1 MSSETTASDT
11 STAGSKNRATVITIA
26 IAIIIG
32 ALVALAGSQGGAQLA
47 GFPLYAWAVAAAFLI
62 QVIVYLPSAA
72 AKTER
77 FFDLTGSATFIIVTI
92 GLLIGS
98 PSPDAR
104 SWILGAMVILWAIRL
119 GSFLFV
125 RIHRSGSDDRFDDI
139 KGNKLRFLR
148 VWVMQGLW
156 VSLTA
161 AAAWIAIGAGTE
173 DREPIGWLT
182 IVGIVVWAAGFVIE
196 VTADLQKNA
205 FKADPANK
213 GRFIRTGLWSRSRHP
228 NYFGEILLWVG
239 VAIVAAP
246 VLVGWQWIALIS
258 PIFVTLLLARV
269 SGVPLLEAKAD
280 KKWGGQADYEEYKR
294 TTPVL
299 LPLLTRPKS

>member
-1 MSSETTASDT
+1 MTSDITPGGT
-11 STAGSKNRATVITIA
+11 STAGSKNRATIITIA
-26 IAIIIG
+26 IAVLIG
-32 ALVALAGSQGGAQLA
+32 ALVALAGSQGGAALA

-62 QVIVYLPSAA
+62 QVLVYLPSAA

-77 FFDLTGSATFIIVTI
+77 FFDLTGSATFIVVTI
-92 GLLIGS
+92 GLLIAA
-98 PSPDAR
+98 PAPDAR
-104 SWILGAMVILWAIRL
+104 SWILGAMVILWALRL
-119 GSFLFV
+119 GSFLFA

-139 KGNKLRFLR
+139 KGDKLRFLR
-148 VWVMQGLW
+148 VWIMQGLW

-161 AAAWIAIGAGTE
+161 AAAWIAIAGGTAE
-173 DREPIGWLT
+173 REPIGWLG
-182 IVGIVVWAAGFVIE
+182 IVGIVIWVAGFVIE
-196 VTADLQKNA
+196 VVADLQKNA

-239 VAIVAAP
+239 VAIVAIP

-258 PIFVTLLLARV
+258 PVFVVLLLSKV

-280 KKWGGQADYEEYKR
+280 KKWGGDADYEEYKAK
-294 TTPVL
+294 TPVL
-299 LPLLTRPKS
+299 LLKLTRP

>member
-1 MSSETTASDT
+1 MTSDITPGGT
-11 STAGSKNRATVITIA
+11 STAGSKNRATIITIA
-26 IAIIIG
+26 IAVLIG
-32 ALVALAGSQGGAQLA
+32 ALVALAGSQGGAELA

-62 QVIVYLPSAA
+62 QVLVYLPSAA

-77 FFDLTGSATFIIVTI
+77 FFDLTGSATFIVVTI
-92 GLLIGS
+92 GLLIAA
-98 PSPDAR
+98 PAPDAR
-104 SWILGAMVILWAIRL
+104 SWILGAMVILWALRL
-119 GSFLFV
+119 GSFLFA

-139 KGNKLRFLR
+139 KGDKLRFLR
-148 VWVMQGLW
+148 VWIMQGLW

-161 AAAWIAIGAGTE
+161 AAAWIAIAGGTAE
-173 DREPIGWLT
+173 REPIGWLG
-182 IVGIVVWAAGFVIE
+182 IVGIVIWVAGFVIE
-196 VTADLQKNA
+196 VVADLQKNA

-239 VAIVAAP
+239 VAIVAVP

-258 PIFVTLLLARV
+258 PVFVVLLLSKV

-280 KKWGGQADYEEYKR
+280 KKWGGDADYEEYKAK
-294 TTPVL
+294 TPVL
-299 LPLLTRPKS
+299 LLKLTRP

>member
-1 MSSETTASDT
+1 MTNETTANDT
-11 STAGSKNRATVITIA
+11 EPAGSKNRATAITIV
-26 IAIIIG
+26 IALLIG
-32 ALVALAGSQGGAQLA
+32 GVVALAGSQGGAELA

-62 QVIVYLPSAA
+62 QVLVYLPSAA

-77 FFDLTGSATFIIVTI
+77 FFDLTGSATFIAVTI
-92 GLLIGS
+92 GLLIAT
-98 PSPDAR
+98 PAIDAR
-104 SWILGAMVILWAIRL
+104 SWILGAMVILWAVRL
-119 GSFLFV
+119 GSFLFA
-125 RIHRSGSDDRFDDI
+125 RIHRSGADDRFDDI

-161 AAAWIAIGAGTE
+161 AAAWIAIAGGTD
-173 DREPIGWLT
+173 DREPIGWLA
-182 IVGIVVWAAGFVIE
+182 IVGIVIWVAGFLIE

-228 NYFGEILLWVG
+228 NYFGEILLWIG

-258 PIFVTLLLARV
+258 PIFVTLLLTRV

-280 KKWGGQADYEEYKR
+280 KKWGGQADYEDYKR
-294 TTPVL
+294 RTPVL
-299 LPLLTRPKS
+299 LPKLTRP

>member
-1 MSSETTASDT
+1 MTSDITPGGT
-11 STAGSKNRATVITIA
+11 STAGSKNRATIITIA
-26 IAIIIG
+26 IAVLIG
-32 ALVALAGSQGGAQLA
+32 ALVALAGSQGGAELT

-62 QVIVYLPSAA
+62 QVLVYLPSAA

-77 FFDLTGSATFIIVTI
+77 FFDLTGSATFIVVTI
-92 GLLIGS
+92 GLLIAA
-98 PSPDAR
+98 PAPDAR
-104 SWILGAMVILWAIRL
+104 SWILGAMVILWALRL
-119 GSFLFV
+119 GSFLFA

-139 KGNKLRFLR
+139 KGDKLRFLR
-148 VWVMQGLW
+148 VWIMQGLW

-161 AAAWIAIGAGTE
+161 AAAWIAIAGGTAE
-173 DREPIGWLT
+173 REPIGWLG
-182 IVGIVVWAAGFVIE
+182 IVGIVIWVAGFVIE
-196 VTADLQKNA
+196 VVADLQKNA

-239 VAIVAAP
+239 VAIVAVP

-258 PIFVTLLLARV
+258 PVFVVLLLSKV

-280 KKWGGQADYEEYKR
+280 KKWGGDADYEEYKAK
-294 TTPVL
+294 TPVL
-299 LPLLTRPKS
+299 LLKLTRP

>member
-1 MSSETTASDT
+1 MTSDITPGGT
-11 STAGSKNRATVITIA
+11 STAGSKNRATIITIA
-26 IAIIIG
+26 IALLIG
-32 ALVALAGSQGGAQLA
+32 ALVALAGSQGGAELA

-62 QVIVYLPSAA
+62 QVLVYLPSAA

-77 FFDLTGSATFIIVTI
+77 FFDLTGSATFIVVTI
-92 GLLIGS
+92 GLLIAA
-98 PSPDAR
+98 PAPDAR
-104 SWILGAMVILWAIRL
+104 SWILGAMVILWALRL
-119 GSFLFV
+119 GSFLFA

-139 KGNKLRFLR
+139 KGDKLRFLR
-148 VWVMQGLW
+148 VWIMQGLW

-161 AAAWIAIGAGTE
+161 AAAWIAIAGGTAE
-173 DREPIGWLT
+173 REPIGWLG
-182 IVGIVVWAAGFVIE
+182 IVGIVIWVAGFVIE
-196 VTADLQKNA
+196 VVADLQKNA

-239 VAIVAAP
+239 VAIVAVP

-258 PIFVTLLLARV
+258 PVFVVLLLSKV

-280 KKWGGQADYEEYKR
+280 KKWGGDADYEEYKAK
-294 TTPVL
+294 TPVL
-299 LPLLTRPKS
+299 LLKLTRP

>member
-1 MSSETTASDT
+1 MTSDITPGGT
-11 STAGSKNRATVITIA
+11 STAGSKNRATIITIA
-26 IAIIIG
+26 IAVLIG
-32 ALVALAGSQGGAQLA
+32 ALVALAGSQGGAELA

-62 QVIVYLPSAA
+62 QVLVYLPSAA

-77 FFDLTGSATFIIVTI
+77 FFDLTGSATFIVVTI
-92 GLLIGS
+92 GLLIAA
-98 PSPDAR
+98 PAPDAR
-104 SWILGAMVILWAIRL
+104 SWILGAMVILWALRL
-119 GSFLFV
+119 GSFLFA

-139 KGNKLRFLR
+139 KGDKLRFLR
-148 VWVMQGLW
+148 VWIMQGLW

-161 AAAWIAIGAGTE
+161 AAAWIAIAGGTAE
-173 DREPIGWLT
+173 REPIGWLG
-182 IVGIVVWAAGFVIE
+182 IVGIVIWVAGFVIE
-196 VTADLQKNA
+196 VVADLQKNA

-239 VAIVAAP
+239 VAIVAIP

-258 PIFVTLLLARV
+258 PVFVVLLLSKV

-280 KKWGGQADYEEYKR
+280 KKWGGDADYEEYKAK
-294 TTPVL
+294 TPVL
-299 LPLLTRPKS
+299 LLKLTRP